1 MFRKAVEVINEHPA
15 DDPLFLYLAY
25 QTAHMPVQV
34 EEMPQI
40 CRIFID

>member
-1 MFRKAVEVINEHPA
+1 MFRKAVEVINEHNV
-15 DDPLFLYLAY
+15 DQPLFLYLAY

-34 EEMPQI
+34 EIYQI